1 MKEELKDFIR
11 KFNTVPPS
19 HHVLARLRQ
28 AIADENSDLGDIA
41 SIIKV
46 DSSLATSV
54 MRLSN
59 SAYFGTPTQTDS
71 IEEAISLLGSREI
84 YKLAAIVA
92 ILDMMNSRK
101 SAYPLSSEEIWR
113 TTVLTAIIMERFARI
128 ASLDGHAAYTIGL
141 VHSVGKWIL
150 NQFMEVYSGEIDF
163 GVDKDYASLA
173 RWERNTFDTDH
184 AEVGGEVLT
193 KWDFT
198 NDLSQPVLYQ
208 LNPLQSPSSEHI
220 PMACL
225 LRSSISAAAYVTVP
239 RSENGN
245 GNGNGN
251 LSLKVPPEVMENVG
265 LSDFDMEEVLP
276 LARQELVQVYKLLRT
291 I

>member
-11 KFNTVPPS
+11 RFNTVPPS

-28 AIADENSDLGDIA
+28 AIADEDSDLNDIA

-59 SAYFGTPTQTDS
+59 SAYFGTPTPTDS
-71 IEEAISLLGSREI
+71 IEEAISLLGSREV

-101 SAYPLSSEEIWR
+101 SAYPLTSEEIWR

-128 ASLDGHAAYTIGL
+128 TSMDGHTAYTVGL

-150 NQFMEVYSGEIDF
+150 NQFMEVYSGEIDY
-163 GVDKDYASLA
+163 GVDKDYISLA
-173 RWERNTFDTDH
+173 QWERNIFDTDH
-184 AEVGGEVLT
+184 AEIGGEVLA

-198 NDLSQPVLYQ
+198 NELTQPVLYQ
-208 LNPLQSPSSEHI
+208 LNPLQSSSNEHT

-225 LRSSISAAAYVTVP
+225 LRSSISAAACATA
-239 RSENGN
+239 RNGSGN
-245 GNGNGN
+245 GNS
-251 LSLKVPPEVMENVG
+251 SLKVPLEVLENIG
-265 LSDFDMEEVLP
+265 LSDYDMAEVLP
-276 LARQELVQVYKLLRT
+276 LAREELVQVYKLLRT

>member
-1 MKEELKDFIR
+1 MQMLEELKDFIR
-11 KFNTVPPS
+11 RFNTVPPS

-28 AIADENSDLGDIA
+28 AIADENSDLSDIA

-59 SAYFGTPTQTDS
+59 SAFFGTPTPTDS
-71 IEEAISLLGSREI
+71 IEEAISLLGSKEV

-92 ILDMMNSRK
+92 ILDMVNTRK
-101 SAYPLSSEEIWR
+101 SAYPLTSEEIWR

-128 ASLDGHAAYTIGL
+128 TGIDSHTAYTIGL

-150 NQFMEVYSGEIDF
+150 NKYMEVYSSDIDI
-163 GVDKDYASLA
+163 GVNKDYLSLA
-173 RWERNTFDTDH
+173 RWERETFGADH
-184 AEVGGEVLT
+184 AEIGSEMLVKWNFSNELT
-193 KWDFT
+193 
-198 NDLSQPVLYQ
+198 QPVFYQ
-208 LNPLQSPSSEHI
+208 LNPLQAPEHT

-225 LRSSISAAAYVTVP
+225 LHSSITVAACVTS

-245 GNGNGN
+245 S
-251 LSLKVPPEVMENVG
+251 SLKAPPEVLENVG
-265 LSDFDMEEVLP
+265 LSDNDLTEILP
-276 LARQELVQVYKLLRT
+276 QARQELVEVYKLLRT